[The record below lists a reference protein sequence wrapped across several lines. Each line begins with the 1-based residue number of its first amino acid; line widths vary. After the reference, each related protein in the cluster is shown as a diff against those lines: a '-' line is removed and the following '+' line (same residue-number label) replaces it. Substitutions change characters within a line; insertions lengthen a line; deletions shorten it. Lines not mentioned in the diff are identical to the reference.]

1 MRRAWSAPRVLSAL
15 ILALLTACQTAP
27 PGPSPEPVGFDRLPG
42 WSADRLSEAMPA
54 FRLSCRRLSSF
65 GPETSL
71 GGMPD
76 GTAVLAAGTVAGTW
90 APVCAA
96 ADSVPDGDDRA
107 ARAFFEKY
115 LEAHAMSYGEG
126 GRALFTGYYEPEVAG
141 ARQRGGVYQTPIYR
155 RPGNLVQVATGP
167 DPRGL
172 RVGQRA
178 HPGKRTAGRAAAPRV
193 IPVPDRAGIVHGAL
207 AGRGLELAWL
217 ADPIDAFFLQIQG
230 SGRVLLANGEVMRV
244 GYAGTNGRPYVAV
257 GKVLM
262 DRGEMERDQVS
273 MQSIRAWLNAHPDQ
287 ANAVMNANPSYVFFR
302 EVEDVSPDQGAVGA
316 LGVPLTPMRSLAVDR
331 AFVALGVPI
340 YIATTDPVDGKPI
353 RRLVLAQDTGGAIK
367 GPVRGDI
374 FFGWGKDAEERAGL
388 MKGSGAAWVLL
399 PRLQPQP

>member
-1 MRRAWSAPRVLSAL
+1 MPARLSARL
-15 ILALLTACQTAP
+15 CARLCAGLLLCLLAACQTPP
-27 PGPSPEPVGFDRLPG
+27 PGPRPEIAEFGGLPG
-42 WSADRLSEAMPA
+42 WSTDKLSEAMPA
-54 FRLSCRRLSSF
+54 FRLSCKRLSRF

-76 GTAVLAAGTVAGTW
+76 GTAVLAAGTIAGTW

-96 ADSVPDGDDRA
+96 ADSVPDGDDAA

-141 ARQRGGVYQTPIYR
+141 ARQRGGIFQTPIHG
-155 RPGNLVQVATGP
+155 RPGNLVQAATGP

-172 RVGQRA
+172 RLGQRVR
-178 HPGKRTAGRAAAPRV
+178 PAARGAPRV
-193 IPVPDRAGIVHGAL
+193 IPIPDRAGIVNGAL
-207 AGRGLELAWL
+207 RGRGLELAWL
-217 ADPIDAFFLQIQG
+217 ADPVDAFFIQIQG
-230 SGRVLLANGEVMRV
+230 SGRVILPDGAVMRV
-244 GYAGTNGRPYVAV
+244 GFAGTNGRPYVAI

-262 DRGEMERDQVS
+262 DRGIMEREQVS
-273 MQSIRAWLNAHPDQ
+273 MQSIRAWLKANPGQ
-287 ANAVMNANPSYVFFR
+287 ADALMNTNPSYVFFR
-302 EVEDVSPDQGAVGA
+302 EVHDAPAEQGAAGA

-340 YIATTDPVDGKPI
+340 YVATTDPVDGKPI
-353 RRLVLAQDTGGAIK
+353 RRLFLAQDTGGAIK

-399 PRLQPQP
+399 PRLQPRT